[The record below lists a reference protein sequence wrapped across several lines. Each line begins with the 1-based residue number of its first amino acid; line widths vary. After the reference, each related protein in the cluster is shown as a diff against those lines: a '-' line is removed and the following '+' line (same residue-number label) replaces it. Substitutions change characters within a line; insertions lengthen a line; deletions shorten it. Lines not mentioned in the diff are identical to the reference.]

1 MLLGCSA
8 ISLVVIYILFITI
21 DGSNNV
27 VGFANWLLF
36 SISYRDLSTVKSVI
50 VITMRNQLN

>member
-27 VGFANWLLF
+27 VGFAN
-36 SISYRDLSTVKSVI
+36 
-50 VITMRNQLN
+50 